1 MAKRNCSPQ
10 VFPYD
15 DLTYCYGKPVLGGI
29 RPAVYAIPRSELIGF
44 AKLRTD
50 ESGTSQEN
58 LAVLKGEFIPV
69 PGSYWRKLDIVP
81 TKGSLTWE
89 TQGEHPAR
97 TFLNKAKFVFPGTC
111 EEATA
116 FARQA
121 IHDFLI
127 FAVQQTDGS
136 WRILGSPEFPADVQV
151 SGGTGEGLG
160 GEVGINIEIT
170 ATDLCPAPFYKGTL
184 NMWNG
189 DIIFCGNKL
198 GEQYCRNLFFCDPD
212 YGEITGFGSVY
223 IEAVVSEDGKED
235 DPYYEY
241 EDNGYL
247 DYWFKLPRSAEQNSI
262 TVMFWM
268 SSTIPAGSPNKYQA
282 FLDGYITGENIRPED
297 LQLLFLAL
305 DENEHGHCGEKST
318 RIIFAEKIHDKLY
331 FRIACDKLP
340 TSDEYN
346 IVPISLSDF
355 SQGVTYT
362 FKQISFIQ
370 SPQ

>member
-1 MAKRNCSPQ
+1 MAKRKCNTQ

-29 RPAVYAIPRSELIGF
+29 RPAVYAIPHSELLGF
-44 AKLRTD
+44 ATLRTD
-50 ESGTSQEN
+50 ASATPQADM
-58 LAVLKGEFIPV
+58 AVLKGEFIPA

-170 ATDLCPAPFYKGTL
+170 ATDLCPAPFYKGHL
-184 NMWNG
+184 FLEHWDCIN
-189 DIIFCGNKL
+189 CAY
-198 GEQYCRNLFFCDPD
+198 EAPYQYCRNFAYLHADETPEVSTKQEMLELFKGVGETLYEVITNDENDVMLMFTATSPNSSKIAIEKIFGSWYGFEILINYGATILPVKCNVTVYDDASDPVVGGNTKILQYKKFTDD
-212 YGEITGFGSVY
+212 YSYNFVQHLTKSEITDLSRIEIEGEADTINVIHEFAVY
-223 IEAVVSEDGKED
+223 
-235 DPYYEY
+235 
-241 EDNGYL
+241 
-247 DYWFKLPRSAEQNSI
+247 
-262 TVMFWM
+262 
-268 SSTIPAGSPNKYQA
+268 
-282 FLDGYITGENIRPED
+282 
-297 LQLLFLAL
+297 
-305 DENEHGHCGEKST
+305 
-318 RIIFAEKIHDKLY
+318 
-331 FRIACDKLP
+331 
-340 TSDEYN
+340 
-346 IVPISLSDF
+346 PINHE
-355 SQGVTYT
+355 
-362 FKQISFIQ
+362 IQ
-370 SPQ
+370 TKTQ

>member
-1 MAKRNCSPQ
+1 MAKRNCNSQ

-29 RPAVYAIPRSELIGF
+29 RPAVYAIPRSELLGF
-44 AKLRTD
+44 ATLRTD
-50 ESGTSQEN
+50 TAGRPQADM
-58 LAVLKGEFIPV
+58 AVLKGEFIPV
-69 PGSYWRKLDIVP
+69 SDSYWRKLDIVP

-170 ATDLCPAPFYKGTL
+170 ATDLCPAPFYKGHL
-184 NMWNG
+184 FLERWDCIN
-189 DIIFCGNKL
+189 CAY
-198 GEQYCRNLFFCDPD
+198 EAPYQYCRNRAWFTQDGTPKFSSKKEFFEQFEGL
-212 YGEITGFGSVY
+212 GETTVDIL
-223 IEAVVSEDGKED
+223 
-235 DPYYEY
+235 
-241 EDNGYL
+241 EDNKENTCLLFGNIS
-247 DYWFKLPRSAEQNSI
+247 PNSAKI
-262 TVMFWM
+262 TTREIYDSNNGFEILINFENTKRQPKCNVTTYDNAGELVAGGFTSVEYFTDVENGSYNLVRYFT
-268 SSTIPAGSPNKYQA
+268 SSTNDLSQIE
-282 FLDGYITGENIRPED
+282 IEGEMDN
-297 LQLLFLAL
+297 
-305 DENEHGHCGEKST
+305 
-318 RIIFAEKIHDKLY
+318 
-331 FRIACDKLP
+331 
-340 TSDEYN
+340 YN
-346 IVPISLSDF
+346 IITDFAVYPINH
-355 SQGVTYT
+355 
-362 FKQISFIQ
+362 
-370 SPQ
+370 

>member
-44 AKLRTD
+44 ATLRTD

-58 LAVLKGEFIPV
+58 LAVLKGEFIPM
-69 PGSYWRKLDIVP
+69 PGYYWRKLDIVP

-170 ATDLCPAPFYKGTL
+170 ATDLCPAPFYKGHL
-184 NMWNG
+184 FLEHWDCIN
-189 DIIFCGNKL
+189 CAY
-198 GEQYCRNLFFCDPD
+198 EAPYQYCRNIAYLQPNFSSKEEMLGQFK
-212 YGEITGFGSVY
+212 GLGGTEIIINGD
-223 IEAVVSEDGKED
+223 SEQDT
-235 DPYYEY
+235 
-241 EDNGYL
+241 L
-247 DYWFKLPRSAEQNSI
+247 
-262 TVMFWM
+262 
-268 SSTIPAGSPNKYQA
+268 
-282 FLDGYITGENIRPED
+282 
-297 LQLLFLAL
+297 LLFLNVSPNSAKIATKEAYGSSYGFEIL
-305 DENEHGHCGEKST
+305 INFVNTKRQPKCDVTIYDDAGERVAVTQVAYVEYLKLNEDNFYNFVQYRTDSATDLSQIEIEGEMSQ
-318 RIIFAEKIHDKLY
+318 
-331 FRIACDKLP
+331 
-340 TSDEYN
+340 YN
-346 IVPISLSDF
+346 IIMDFAVYPINHERPTKT
-355 SQGVTYT
+355 Q
-362 FKQISFIQ
+362 
-370 SPQ
+370 

>member
-15 DLTYCYGKPVLGGI
+15 DLTYCYGKPILGGI

-50 ESGTSQEN
+50 ASATPQADM
-58 LAVLKGEFIPV
+58 AVLKGEFIPH
-69 PGSYWRKLDIVP
+69 PDSYWRKLDIVP

-97 TFLNKAKFVFPGTC
+97 TFLNKAKFIFPGTC

-170 ATDLCPAPFYKGTL
+170 ATDLCPAPFYKGHLFLERLDCINCAYEAPYQYCENLAYVRKGNKDFLTKREMFEAFTPSEGTHVGIDTDEEIGSLSIVAISEDSTILQLSRTQSFGSNNTFKVLFWGLWFSNEDKEMVILGTDDGGSPIKADLIGSTQIGGVLFEYSQFPQGTTDLNSVTL
-184 NMWNG
+184 NLQSAGGIGLYNFA
-189 DIIFCGNKL
+189 IYPINH
-198 GEQYCRNLFFCDPD
+198 
-212 YGEITGFGSVY
+212 EI
-223 IEAVVSEDGKED
+223 
-235 DPYYEY
+235 
-241 EDNGYL
+241 
-247 DYWFKLPRSAEQNSI
+247 
-262 TVMFWM
+262 
-268 SSTIPAGSPNKYQA
+268 
-282 FLDGYITGENIRPED
+282 
-297 LQLLFLAL
+297 
-305 DENEHGHCGEKST
+305 
-318 RIIFAEKIHDKLY
+318 
-331 FRIACDKLP
+331 P
-340 TSDEYN
+340 TN
-346 IVPISLSDF
+346 
-355 SQGVTYT
+355 
-362 FKQISFIQ
+362 
-370 SPQ
+370 PQ

>member
-170 ATDLCPAPFYKGTL
+170 ATDLCPAPFYKGHLFLERWDCINCAYEAPYQYCINLAYYRIPSKKEMLGTFK
-184 NMWNG
+184 G
-189 DIIFCGNKL
+189 L
-198 GEQYCRNLFFCDPD
+198 GETIVSIDGDSDEDTLLLFAAESPNSAKITSRKLYGSSYGFEILINFGNTKRQPKCDVTIYDDAGDQVP
-212 YGEITGFGSVY
+212 GIQVGSVEY
-223 IEAVVSEDGKED
+223 LAKVDEFYNLIQYSTDSATDLSQIDIEGEMDNYNVIIDFAVYPIEHE
-235 DPYYEY
+235 
-241 EDNGYL
+241 
-247 DYWFKLPRSAEQNSI
+247 
-262 TVMFWM
+262 
-268 SSTIPAGSPNKYQA
+268 IPTQ
-282 FLDGYITGENIRPED
+282 T
-297 LQLLFLAL
+297 Q
-305 DENEHGHCGEKST
+305 
-318 RIIFAEKIHDKLY
+318 
-331 FRIACDKLP
+331 
-340 TSDEYN
+340 
-346 IVPISLSDF
+346 
-355 SQGVTYT
+355 
-362 FKQISFIQ
+362 
-370 SPQ
+370 